1 MISPGSEFRI
11 LHCKTLKTNG
21 MRKFTIIL
29 LTLLTALGS
38 MAQKPGDVVI
48 LFEND
53 VHCAVDGYPMLA
65 GLRDSLQ
72 RKGCHVAVV
81 SAGDFSFGGPIGAAS
96 KGEYVV
102 RMMNAV
108 GYDAA
113 ALGNHEFDY
122 GLGQLRELEKQLKA
136 PMLCCNM
143 RQHALPE
150 AFNFLPFVIRDYNGI
165 QVAFV
170 GVTTP
175 TTLYTSLPTAF
186 QDEKGQYL
194 YHFSATSLAACV
206 QQSVDM
212 ARAAGAEAVVL
223 LSHLGDSDGVP
234 TSVEVMKQVRGV
246 DLVLDGHDH
255 HVIPQ
260 RTIVDKDGYKLP
272 LASTGT
278 QFQYVGMAVLSDEIR
293 TRLVPVD
300 SLRKVGCINA
310 QVADTLR
317 VVKESFEA
325 MGSRVIGTTQFD
337 LIAEEND
344 IRVVRLRE
352 TNLGDLLADA
362 FREALHTDIGWV
374 NSGGVRANLPAGN
387 ITHSQ
392 LYAVCPYTNRVV
404 AIRTTGQDLLNA
416 LETAV
421 REYPKAEGCFP
432 QVSGLSFEIDPNIP
446 SSVVLDDNGRFL
458 RVDGPY
464 RVSNVRVGQK
474 LLELE
479 DSYTIASSEYVLVN
493 GGDAIYFP
501 HKELLP
507 SEKTT
512 DLVLFEKFITEKLG
526 GNVNVP
532 YDKAQG
538 RIVFK

>member
-1 MISPGSEFRI
+1 
-11 LHCKTLKTNG
+11 

-96 KGEYVV
+96 KGEFVV

-113 ALGNHEFDY
+113 TLGNHEFDY
-122 GLGQLRELEKQLKA
+122 GLGQLRELENQLKA

-150 AFNFLPFVIRDYNGI
+150 TFNFLPFVIRDYNGI

-474 LLELE
+474 PLELE

-501 HKELLP
+501 HKELLQ

-512 DLVLFEKFITEKLG
+512 DLVLLEKFITEKLG

>member
-1 MISPGSEFRI
+1 MKRAFLLLIALLMAVGLWAQQPG
-11 LHCKTLKTNG
+11 N
-21 MRKFTIIL
+21 
-29 LTLLTALGS
+29 
-38 MAQKPGDVVI
+38 VVI

-53 VHCAVDGYPMLA
+53 VHCAIEGYPVLA

-72 RKGCHVAVV
+72 KKGCAVAVV

-113 ALGNHEFDY
+113 TLGNHEFDY
-122 GLGQLRELEKQLKA
+122 GMGQLRELEKQLKA
-136 PMLCCNM
+136 PMLCCNL

-150 AFNFLPFVIRDYNGI
+150 AFNFLPFVIRDYNGVR
-165 QVAFV
+165 VAFV

-186 QDEKGQYL
+186 QDAKGQYL
-194 YHFSATSLAACV
+194 YHFCATSLAACV

-212 ARAAGAEAVVL
+212 VRAAGAQAVVL
-223 LSHLGDSDGVP
+223 LSHLGDSDGEP

-260 RTIVDKDGYKLP
+260 RTIVDKDGDKLL

-278 QFQYVGMAVLSDEIR
+278 QFQYIGMAVLSDEIS

-300 SLRKVGCINA
+300 SLLKVGCINA
-310 QVADTLR
+310 AVADTLR

-325 MGSRVIGTTQFD
+325 LGSRVIGSTRHD
-337 LIAEEND
+337 LIAEEGD

-352 TNLGDLLADA
+352 TNLGDLVADA
-362 FREALHTDIGWV
+362 FRHAMNTDVGWA
-374 NSGGVRANLPAGN
+374 NGGGVRANIPMGE
-387 ITHSQ
+387 ITHNQ
-392 LYAVCPYTNRVV
+392 LFAVCPYVNHIV

-421 REYPKAEGCFP
+421 REYPKAEGCFA
-432 QVSGLSFEIDPNIP
+432 QVSGVSFDIDPTIP
-446 SSVVLDDNGRFL
+446 SGVVLDQNGRFL
-458 RVDGPY
+458 RVEGAY
-464 RVSNVRVGQK
+464 RVSNVRVGGK
-474 LLELE
+474 PLELE
-479 DSYTIASSEYVLVN
+479 DSYTIAGSEYALIN

-501 HKELLP
+501 HKEVLGRADG
-507 SEKTT
+507 T
-512 DLVLFEKFITEKLG
+512 DLELVEQFITEQLG
-526 GNVNVP
+526 GVVTAP
-532 YDKAQG
+532 YDKPQG
-538 RIVFK
+538 RINFK

>member
-1 MISPGSEFRI
+1 
-11 LHCKTLKTNG
+11 
-21 MRKFTIIL
+21 
-29 LTLLTALGS
+29 
-38 MAQKPGDVVI
+38 
-48 LFEND
+48 
-53 VHCAVDGYPMLA
+53 
-65 GLRDSLQ
+65 
-72 RKGCHVAVV
+72 
-81 SAGDFSFGGPIGAAS
+81 
-96 KGEYVV
+96 
-102 RMMNAV
+102 
-108 GYDAA
+108 
-113 ALGNHEFDY
+113 
-122 GLGQLRELEKQLKA
+122 
-136 PMLCCNM
+136 
-143 RQHALPE
+143 
-150 AFNFLPFVIRDYNGI
+150 
-165 QVAFV
+165 
-170 GVTTP
+170 
-175 TTLYTSLPTAF
+175 
-186 QDEKGQYL
+186 
-194 YHFSATSLAACV
+194 
-206 QQSVDM
+206 
-212 ARAAGAEAVVL
+212 L

-352 TNLGDLLADA
+352 TNLGNLVADA
-362 FREALHTDIGWV
+362 FREELHTDIGWV
-374 NSGGVRANLPAGN
+374 NGGGVRANLPVGN
-387 ITHSQ
+387 ITHNQ
-392 LYAVCPYTNRVV
+392 LYAVCPYSNRIV

-421 REYPKAEGCFP
+421 REYPKADGCFA

-446 SSVVLDDNGRFL
+446 SSVVLDKNGRFL

-474 LLELE
+474 PLELE
-479 DSYTIASSEYVLVN
+479 DTYTIAGSEYVLVN

-501 HKELLP
+501 HKEVLAT
-507 SEKTT
+507 EKTT
-512 DLVLFEKFITEKLG
+512 DLLLLEKYITEHLG
-526 GNVNVP
+526 GIIAAP
-532 YDKAQG
+532 YDKTQG